1 MRIEGINGE
10 KASADVHAEL
20 YAELGSSDEG
30 VIRTWTRNVDAIS
43 GNCLDLWRCSDGD
56 KRDNVAFVLQAA
68 FAIVPQEWNIKDKYL
83 AALYFRLF
91 CARLG
96 LIAETVVSYYR
107 SCDIVNLRN
116 IIFFFTYDQQ
126 ASVSFLTSPI
136 RETVGLPDIKFCVNY
151 NPSRR
156 TIDKPYSADFSWRQ
170 LFPNCCVP
178 MGYGGDQ
185 CESKCTRFDKSGRG
199 VDFVPQDVNKI
210 AAWLQQTWD
219 KVTKE
224 RREREEK
231 KRKIIQKQW
240 EEAHQKQQNETES
253 GQQNDSERG
262 IRYVY
267 GKGESSEPPLQFRI
281 LLGLGEIV
289 IKWLLAW
296 LLASFMIKSCS
307 R

>member
-1 MRIEGINGE
+1 MRIKWINVQG
-10 KASADVHAEL
+10 KASFDVHADL

-30 VIRTWTRNVDAIS
+30 VIRTWERNVNAIS
-43 GNCLDLWRCSDGD
+43 GKCLDLCRCSDGD

-96 LIAETVVSYYR
+96 LITDVSCYR
-107 SCDIVNLRN
+107 SRDSVSLDD
-116 IIFFFTYDQQ
+116 IIFLFTYDQQ

-136 RETVGLPDIKFCVNY
+136 PETLGLPDIKFCVNY

-156 TIDKPYSADFSWRQ
+156 TIDKPYSAVFSWRQ

-185 CESKCTRFDKSGRG
+185 CESTCTRFDKTGRG

-224 RREREEK
+224 RRKREEEERK
-231 KRKIIQKQW
+231 EAREMIQQEQEVRRTDFNRWQPNEYDKRY
-240 EEAHQKQQNETES
+240 E
-253 GQQNDSERG
+253 
-262 IRYVY
+262 
-267 GKGESSEPPLQFRI
+267 
-281 LLGLGEIV
+281 
-289 IKWLLAW
+289 AW
-296 LLASFMIKSCS
+296 LAAAMAIAIGVLVVFLYRCFFV